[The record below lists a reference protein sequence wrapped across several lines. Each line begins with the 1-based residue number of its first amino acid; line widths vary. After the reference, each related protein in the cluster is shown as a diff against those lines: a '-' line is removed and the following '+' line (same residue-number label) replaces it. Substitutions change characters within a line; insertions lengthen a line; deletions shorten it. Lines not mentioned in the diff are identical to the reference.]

1 MTEPTNQT
9 NDPFP
14 CFKELSPATQAF
26 LLRWCASPWTVEE
39 LLEDEPERALIVQE
53 IKQYDLLLL
62 D

>member
-14 CFKELSPATQAF
+14 CFKELSPATQRF
-26 LLRWCASPWTVEE
+26 ILRWCALPWTVHE
-39 LLEDEPERALIVQE
+39 LLEDEPERALILQE
-53 IKQYDLLLL
+53 IKAYDLLLC